1 MVRLLEH
8 KVAIVTGAAQGIGR
22 AIAETMAEHGA
33 HVVVADLQLDK
44 AGAVAEGIRARTPSR
59 ALAAQ
64 VDVSDKASVETM
76 LHTTLA
82 AFERVDVLVN
92 NAAILRPHLVVDF
105 PEAEWDATFAVN
117 AKGVFLCSQ
126 AVVRQMVAQGEGGA
140 IINIASC
147 AGKKAD
153 SKHAAYASSKAAVMA
168 FTRVLALEVGL
179 HGIRVN
185 GINPG
190 ATDTE
195 MLRNVCAAV
204 PGLFGQLKD
213 RTVLGRIAQPRDQ
226 ANVAVFL
233 ASGLASHITG
243 ETLVVSGGEMMTQ

>member
-1 MVRLLEH
+1 MVRLLED

-33 HVVVADLQLDK
+33 DVVLADIQLGK
-44 AGAVAEGIRARTPSR
+44 AQAVAEGIEGNTDRR
-59 ALAAQ
+59 ALAVH
-64 VDVSDKASVETM
+64 VDVTQKASVEAM
-76 LHTTLA
+76 LDTTLA
-82 AFERVDVLVN
+82 EYGCVDILVN
-92 NAAILRPHLVVDF
+92 NAAILRPRLVVGF
-105 PEAEWDATFAVN
+105 PEEDWDATFAVN
-117 AKGVFLCSQ
+117 VKGVFLCSQ
-126 AVVRQMVAQGEGGA
+126 AVVKQMIVQGAGGA

-153 SKHAAYASSKAAVMA
+153 SRHAAYSSSKAAVMG

-179 HGIRVN
+179 YDIRVN

-195 MLRNVCAAV
+195 MLRRVCAAV
-204 PGLFGQLKD
+204 PGLFEQLKN
-213 RTVLGRIAQPRDQ
+213 RTVLGRIATPKDQ

-233 ASGLASHITG
+233 ASDLAGHITG
-243 ETLVVSGGEMMTQ
+243 ETLIVSGGEMMGQ